1 MDSRHNEFSLEDLR
15 ERQQAIDGLMDSLLN
30 FTPSSTTNTGN
41 QQRRGNT
48 AASNSALTLNSP
60 GPSSQ
65 AKRGRGRP
73 PRTAITPSS
82 PATSTANS
90 VISLEKIVECLN
102 QINDQNKKLLNFVE
116 VLADKVE
123 TNRSSENTAL
133 TQSEGS
139 STTEQNSVLEGVN
152 NRLEKIEQNL
162 NANTLICRGP
172 TVEKLVTESAAGE
185 FTNLERLKGKICET
199 VCGEEIT
206 GIDVSDLQVSLY
218 GRDRKS
224 VRLSCKTP
232 ASKITLLKQAR
243 RKKPNGLFLNE
254 FLTTSKLKIYRNL
267 RQLKALHPNKIKA
280 VFTRNGNIFYTP
292 NDSSQ
297 MINVSSLAEL
307 NGIVIPEGP
316 VENPTPSSEVPVENS
331 SPDPETT
338 VGDSTAS

>member
-1 MDSRHNEFSLEDLR
+1 M
-15 ERQQAIDGLMDSLLN
+15 
-30 FTPSSTTNTGN
+30 
-41 QQRRGNT
+41 
-48 AASNSALTLNSP
+48 
-60 GPSSQ
+60 
-65 AKRGRGRP
+65 
-73 PRTAITPSS
+73 
-82 PATSTANS
+82 
-90 VISLEKIVECLN
+90 ECLN

-224 VRLSCKTP
+224 VRLSCKTL

-331 SPDPETT
+331 SPDPEPT